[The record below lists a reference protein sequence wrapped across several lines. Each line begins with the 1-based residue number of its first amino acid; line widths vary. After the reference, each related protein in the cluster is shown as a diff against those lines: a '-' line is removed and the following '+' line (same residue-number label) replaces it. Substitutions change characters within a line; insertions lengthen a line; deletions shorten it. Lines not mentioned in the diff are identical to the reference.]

1 MKTIIVSPRIII
13 DDYNKINFL
22 FDEDLSNFLNN
33 IKINILPIM
42 LKKNRIELKNVSLAD
57 GLILAGG
64 FDSFT
69 ATHRAQYYVQDEKS
83 QTFHGQDQLHPSY
96 PTVSET

>member
-33 IKINILPIM
+33 IKINI
-42 LKKNRIELKNVSLAD
+42 
-57 GLILAGG
+57 
-64 FDSFT
+64 
-69 ATHRAQYYVQDEKS
+69 
-83 QTFHGQDQLHPSY
+83 
-96 PTVSET
+96 